1 VAETVGDDAVLWGDE
16 VRERFPGGEVDLSLI
31 LLFCPACCDA
41 GWHYYMFDIQN
52 VNAHELPIS
61 FPRSLYR
68 FAVFR
73 KDGELG
79 RVYNSAVNAYGVLFL
94 VLRMSEKER
103 VEAMESNSH
112 MAVKGF
118 WKHNKAPCDCA
129 CSPDWQI
136 GASSS

>member
-79 RVYNSAVNAYGVLFL
+79 RVYNSAVNAYGVLF
-94 VLRMSEKER
+94 
-103 VEAMESNSH
+103 SH

-129 CSPDWQI
+129 CSPDWLI